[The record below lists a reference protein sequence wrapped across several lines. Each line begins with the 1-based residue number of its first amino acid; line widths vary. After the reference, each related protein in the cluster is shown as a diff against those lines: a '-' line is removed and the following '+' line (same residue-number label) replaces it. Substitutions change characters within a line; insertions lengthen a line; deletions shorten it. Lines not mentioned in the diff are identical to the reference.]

1 MARLKKLKFENAEHI
16 LEYYE
21 DNKDEIFERT
31 YKLLRE
37 FWDKHKFTDN
47 VNIYETEVETF
58 KENITTTNDNSFI
71 KTPNKNNQKF
81 NDIELPPKGQ
91 KIELEEFIEPANII
105 CKCGPEEIC
114 PICEE
119 EKDLTY

>member
-58 KENITTTNDNSFI
+58 KEMKYISVLMEEWKNCLNEMEEYYV
-71 KTPNKNNQKF
+71 KTEQYLEAAKIF
-81 NDIELPPKGQ
+81 NFLK
-91 KIELEEFIEPANII
+91 
-105 CKCGPEEIC
+105 EIFG
-114 PICEE
+114 
-119 EKDLTY
+119 KSKLN

>member
-21 DNKDEIFERT
+21 NNKNEIFERT

-37 FWDKHKFTDN
+37 FWDKNKFIGD

-58 KENITTTNDNSFI
+58 KEMKYISVL
-71 KTPNKNNQKF
+71 KTEWSNCLNEIQQHYV
-81 NDIELPPKGQ
+81 DTEQYELACKTRDF
-91 KIELEEFIEPANII
+91 LEEIFG
-105 CKCGPEEIC
+105 KS
-114 PICEE
+114 
-119 EKDLTY
+119 KLD